1 MFALPKLN
9 RKGSSRHQIA
19 IKGVSNNILTLP
31 GNEHRILIETSS
43 INFHLMSEA
52 EQDAVVD
59 AYKAFLN
66 SLSFPI
72 QILQKVR
79 ALDLDDYLQSFE
91 SKKERE
97 NVDIYKKQID
107 NYTRYVKLLVKNN
120 KILSRQFY
128 IVIPYHAVAKER
140 IDYIEEQ
147 LTSRLTIVEKG
158 LGNVGIKVRQLT
170 SLEILD
176 LFYSSYNAD
185 DAKLQPLTNQTLE
198 LLQKNY
204 F

>member
-19 IKGVSNNILTLP
+19 IKGVEDSVLILP
-31 GNEHRILIETSS
+31 NNEHRIVIETSS
-43 INFHLMSEA
+43 INFHLMSED

-59 AYKAFLN
+59 IYKAFLN

-72 QILQKVR
+72 QIVQKVR

-91 SKKERE
+91 DKKDKETVE
-97 NVDIYKKQID
+97 VYKNQID
-107 NYTRYVKLLVKNN
+107 GYTKYVKSLVRTN

-128 IVIPYHAVAKER
+128 IVIPYHTKGKETLEIAR
-140 IDYIEEQ
+140 EQ
-147 LTSRLTIVEKG
+147 LANRLAIAEKG
-158 LGNVGIKVRQLT
+158 LGNVGIKTRLLN
-170 SLEILD
+170 SLELLD
-176 LFYSSYNAD
+176 LFYSSYNTS
-185 DAKLQPLTNQTLE
+185 DAKQQPLTQQTID

>member
-9 RKGSSRHQIA
+9 KKGSSRHQIA
-19 IKGVSNNILTLP
+19 IKGVEDSVLLLPNNEYRVI
-31 GNEHRILIETSS
+31 IETSS
-43 INFHLMSEA
+43 INFHLMSED

-59 AYKAFLN
+59 IYKAFLN

-91 SKKERE
+91 AKKEKE
-97 NVDIYKKQID
+97 TVEVYKNQID
-107 NYTRYVKLLVKNN
+107 GYTKYVKSLVKTN

-128 IVIPYHAVAKER
+128 IVIPYHAKGKE
-140 IDYIEEQ
+140 DIEMAREQ
-147 LTSRLTIVEKG
+147 LANRLAIAEKG
-158 LGNVGIKVRQLT
+158 LGNVGIKTRLLS
-170 SLEILD
+170 SLELLD
-176 LFYSSYNAD
+176 LFYSSYNSTD
-185 DAKLQPLTNQTLE
+185 SKQQPLTQQTID

>member
-9 RKGSSRHQIA
+9 KKGSSRHQIA
-19 IKGVSNNILTLP
+19 IKGVEDSVLILPNN
-31 GNEHRILIETSS
+31 EYRIVVETSS
-43 INFHLMSEA
+43 INFHLMSED

-59 AYKAFLN
+59 IYRAFLN

-72 QILQKVR
+72 QIVQKVR

-91 SKKERE
+91 AKKDKE
-97 NVDIYKKQID
+97 NIEVYKNQID
-107 NYTRYVKLLVKNN
+107 GYTKYVKSLVKTN

-128 IVIPYHAVAKER
+128 IVIPYHAKGKETLETAR
-140 IDYIEEQ
+140 EQ
-147 LTSRLTIVEKG
+147 LANRLAIAEKG
-158 LGNVGIKVRQLT
+158 LGNVGIKTRLLN
-170 SLEILD
+170 SLELLD
-176 LFYSSYNAD
+176 LFYSSYNAS
-185 DAKLQPLTNQTLE
+185 DAKQQPLTQQTID

>member
-1 MFALPKLN
+1 MFALPKLSK
-9 RKGSSRHQIA
+9 KGSSRHQIA
-19 IKGVSNNILTLP
+19 IKGVEDSVLLLPNNEYRVI
-31 GNEHRILIETSS
+31 IETSS
-43 INFHLMSEA
+43 INFHLMSEN

-59 AYKAFLN
+59 IYKAFLN

-91 SKKERE
+91 DKKKNET
-97 NVDIYKKQID
+97 VDVYKNQID
-107 NYTRYVKLLVKNN
+107 GYTKYVKSLVKTN

-128 IVIPYHAVAKER
+128 IVIPYHAKGKEDIEVAR
-140 IDYIEEQ
+140 EQ
-147 LTSRLTIVEKG
+147 LANRLTIAEKG
-158 LGNVGIKVRQLT
+158 LGNVGIKTRLLS
-170 SLEILD
+170 SLELLD
-176 LFYSSYNAD
+176 LFYSSYNSTD
-185 DAKLQPLTNQTLE
+185 SKQQPLTQQTID